1 MEVERFVNR
10 DPMLDMYIFETAQ
23 LLEQLEQV
31 ILSGEKSSH
40 YSGDEINAVFR
51 IMHTIKGSSA
61 MMMFDNISKLAHAIE
76 DVFYFLREENPYID
90 DYSKISDFV
99 LLGSDFIKAELVKIE
114 NGIPPNG
121 SADYLAASLKDYLI
135 DLKNTA
141 VKAADRDPESITA
154 SAPQIENNQKYY
166 ISLNGLSSEAGYQAY
181 KATVFFEEG
190 CEMENIRAFTIIHN
204 LEELA
209 AEIIHT
215 PSDILD
221 SEEAIEIIRANGFKI
236 LFRSSKSYDEL
247 NDFFEKT
254 VFLRK
259 LEFFRLETDDEFL
272 SEKNKK
278 DILLESSKPVIP
290 KILEK
295 QRDNFENELSA
306 KNSHQ
311 KIISVNV
318 SKLDKLMDLVG
329 ELVISEVMVTQ
340 NQDLIALKLDNF
352 SKAARQLKKITGEL
366 QDIVMSIR
374 MVPLSTTFQK
384 MNRIVRDMC
393 KKLGKDVELE
403 IIGEETEVDKNI
415 IEHISDPLMH
425 LIRNSI
431 DHGIET
437 AEERKMRSK
446 DEKGKITL
454 EAKNSGGDVLISVR
468 DDGRGLNRNKILA
481 KARENGLITRSENEL
496 SDKEVFNYVL
506 LPGFSTKANI
516 TEFSGRGVGMDVVTK
531 NIETVGGSVSI
542 ESVENKGT
550 AITLKIPL
558 TLAIIDGMNIKVGN
572 SRYTIPTISIKE
584 SFRPGKA
591 DIIKDPDGNEM
602 IMVRGF
608 CYPIMSLHKFFSVK
622 TGITEISDGILIMVE
637 QNDRSICLFADELL
651 GQQQVVVKALPNYIR
666 NLKKINGLSGCTLLG
681 DGNISLILDISEL
694 LGKG

>member
-1 MEVERFVNR
+1 MELERYVNR

-31 ILSGEKSSH
+31 ILTGERCSH
-40 YSGDEINAVFR
+40 YSGEEINAVFR

-76 DVFYFLREENPYID
+76 DLFYFLREENPYID

-99 LLGSDFIKAELVKIE
+99 LLGSDFIKAELAKIE
-114 NGIPPNG
+114 NGIQPDG
-121 SADYLAASLKDYLI
+121 SADYLEASLKDYLI
-135 DLKNTA
+135 NLKNTMA
-141 VKAADRDPESITA
+141 KAAERDPGSITA
-154 SAPQIENNQKYY
+154 TAPRFENNQKYY
-166 ISLNGLSSEAGYQAY
+166 ISLNGPSTEEGCQAY
-181 KATVFFEEG
+181 KATVFFEDG

-209 AEIIHT
+209 AEVIHN

-221 SEEAIEIIRANGFKI
+221 SEEAIEIIRTSGFEI
-236 LFRSSKSYDEL
+236 LFRSSKSYEEL
-247 NDFFEKT
+247 NDFFERT
-254 VFLRK
+254 VFLRS
-259 LEFFRLETDDEFL
+259 LEFVRLETDDEFL

-278 DILLESSKPVIP
+278 DSMLEGSKPVIP

-295 QRDNFENELSA
+295 EKDNNENELSA

-340 NQDLIALKLDNF
+340 NQDIIDLKLDNF

-437 AEERKMRSK
+437 IEERKNKSK
-446 DEKGKITL
+446 GEKGKITL
-454 EAKNSGGDVLISVR
+454 EAKNSGGDVLISVS
-468 DDGRGLNRNKILA
+468 DDGRGLSRSKILE
-481 KARENGLITRSENEL
+481 KARGNGLIARPENEL
-496 SDKEVFNYVL
+496 SDKEVFNFVL
-506 LPGFSTKANI
+506 LPGFSTKSNI
-516 TEFSGRGVGMDVVTK
+516 TEFSGRGVGMDVVAK

-542 ESVENKGT
+542 ESLENIGT
-550 AITLKIPL
+550 SITLKIPL

-584 SFRPGKA
+584 SFRPKRT
-591 DIIKDPDGNEM
+591 DIIQDPDGNEM
-602 IMVRGF
+602 IMVRGH
-608 CYPIMSLHKFFSVK
+608 CYPVLSLQKFFSVK
-622 TGITEISDGILIMVE
+622 TGITEITDGIIIMVE
-637 QNDRSICLFADELL
+637 QNTRSICLFADELL
-651 GQQQVVVKALPNYIR
+651 GQQQVVVKALPNYIS
-666 NLKKINGLSGCTLLG
+666 NHKKIKGLGGCTLLG